1 MTVSRFPPPQEQP
14 ASGERRVRRFRLRGD
29 TSEERA
35 PPPGMESLGRARES
49 LANRP
54 GTGAS
59 GMDSLST
66 ARGGKT
72 GPRHLGATIAN
83 PDPTGKRFGARQ
95 HTASG
100 GETPAEAAE
109 SASVQAPAVADA
121 AAKTAPVE
129 RPAIQ
134 GVASAE
140 STESKEPSATPVA
153 IAFERPSGG
162 SQIVSVEAA
171 ANTDAVPVRV
181 ASAARRDTGPDPK
194 DAELASKVLKASH
207 QLQRAMDQAA
217 LAGIIIEPHFQPTPD
232 RFAEFGSNVETFLCQ
247 IQMYRKLV

>member
-29 TSEERA
+29 TSEERG
-35 PPPGMESLGRARES
+35 PPPGMESLSRARDS
-49 LANRP
+49 QANRP
-54 GTGAS
+54 GATAPAGAS

-95 HTASG
+95 PTVIRD
-100 GETPAEAAE
+100 ETPAQ
-109 SASVQAPAVADA
+109 ASDTADTE
-121 AAKTAPVE
+121 AKTVPVE
-129 RPAIQ
+129 RAESQ
-134 GVASAE
+134 GDASAKN
-140 STESKEPSATPVA
+140 SESKEPPATPVA
-153 IAFERPSGG
+153 IAFERPDGG
-162 SQIVSVEAA
+162 GAVVRVEAA
-171 ANTDAVPVRV
+171 ATAEPIPVRV
-181 ASAARRDTGPDPK
+181 ASAAQTDTGPDPK
-194 DAELASKVLKASH
+194 DAELASKVLKAAH

-217 LAGIIIEPHFQPTPD
+217 LAGIIIEPHFQPCAD